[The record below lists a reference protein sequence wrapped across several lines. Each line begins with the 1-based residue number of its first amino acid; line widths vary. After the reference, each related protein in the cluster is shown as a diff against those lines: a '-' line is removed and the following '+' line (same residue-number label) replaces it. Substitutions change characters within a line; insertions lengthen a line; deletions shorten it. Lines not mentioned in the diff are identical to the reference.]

1 LYNSTEKK
9 AKSTVRVR
17 GTLFKLLG
25 KSHSKSI
32 LSLVL
37 KRRQHESLVNFPI
50 NVSHVKNIVII
61 LPEDRLQS
69 LYQLKNV
76 ISLVSTFKHAA
87 ITLLCEQSIASV
99 VNMIPGLSIIEYDI
113 EDRIG
118 FGSSFLNLSRQF
130 RGSADI
136 CFLLDHQPELAV
148 LYFAGATRAPIR
160 IGYHDSGEYPFLN
173 LHVRPSAYKKYLPDW
188 NCSIAQ
194 MFSNE
199 SENLKWCVAKKTIE
213 EVEHLMKESG
223 MKKGPNLGGIDV
235 VSLLN
240 TLGES
245 CTSKLLSSI
254 ISLTTFK
261 WYLYLNEGMTTP
273 SWIQQFNIPIL
284 SDLSVSRAA
293 ALVTESE
300 LIITGNSMLYGLATL
315 LDSSAIGFF
324 NENEIERYCPQSPTL
339 KGIVIKAGA
348 TDSMIM
354 ECISIIKNRFSA
366 DN

>member
-1 LYNSTEKK
+1 MYNTTEKK

-17 GTLFKLLG
+17 GTLFRLLG
-25 KSHSKSI
+25 KNHSKSL
-32 LSLVL
+32 LSLML
-37 KRRQHESLVNFPI
+37 KRRQHENLVSFPI
-50 NVSHVKNIVII
+50 NISHVKNIVII

-148 LYFAGATRAPIR
+148 LYFTGATHAPIR

-173 LHVRPSAYKKYLPDW
+173 LHVRPSVFKKYLPEW

-199 SENLKWCVAKKTIE
+199 NENLKWSVAKKTIE

-223 MKKGPNLGGIDV
+223 MKREPRLAGIDIE
-235 VSLLN
+235 SLLT
-240 TLGES
+240 TLGETGTLKFIS
-245 CTSKLLSSI
+245 TILS
-254 ISLTTFK
+254 LKTFK
-261 WYLYLNEGMTTP
+261 WYIYLSEGMTGA

-284 SDLSVSRAA
+284 SDLSVSRTA
-293 ALVTESE
+293 ALVTMSE
-300 LIITGNSMLYGLATL
+300 LVVTGNTMLYGLATL
-315 LDSSAIGFF
+315 LDTCAIGFF
-324 NENEIERYCPQSPTL
+324 DDNEIERYCPQSRSL
-339 KGIVIKAGA
+339 KGIVIKPGA
-348 TDSMIM
+348 TDSMIL
-354 ECISIIKNRFSA
+354 ECISVIKTNFSA